1 MSQQSFRNDQYSSR
15 LWAEVGYEDQIIQL
29 NETVAYSALVEPA
42 PHTIALWADQGTGT
56 YPLTSLRGGTETT
69 SITVVPETG
78 QIADVDK
85 IEFTNQP
92 PLTTGLHV
100 EGSDIYYNS
109 LNLSATSP
117 DLSIYTGDGTIADPI
132 RNVDI
137 GANALNFVASNS
149 SVKIAEII
157 EGNIGPVS
165 LIDLQ
170 GGTLPS
176 IVNIQSDNLAF
187 NTIKADTVSAF
198 FCMSGTNN
206 DQQIVGMKQDPSGPT
221 IISGYNQVTGVDQDL
236 QFVTGLNYPD
246 TVDYIPIGS
255 GGQVDLTVGTNSSVF
270 YKDLPT
276 PGLATT
282 ITPTS
287 VYTTGTLGCDD
298 EASFSNILFTDLEAG
313 FTRTD
318 VLAGKTTDYVSI
330 GGNKF
335 DRGIQVYEA
344 GSKPLFLP
352 DVLWVNNLNS
362 NHLYHNDYD
371 LEAANGDVVGPASAV
386 NNAIPLFN
394 TTTGKLIKDSGVNIT
409 VSSGSNN
416 LFLTANSFVPTGIT
430 SAQNCTGFGN
440 AALFRVTSGSKNT
453 AFGNAAGSNLTTS
466 NNTSAFGHAALN
478 ALSTGANNSAFG
490 NTTLFACTTGAN
502 NSAFGNT
509 AMQFLTIGSN
519 NVAMGPGSL
528 INITLGNDNVAI
540 GASAGANLGSSNS
553 NNICIGTNVVGTG
566 GESNTIRL
574 GHSSH
579 TSAYITGVYGVSPSS
594 PQMAIINS
602 SGQLGSQAIP
612 TGTGDVVG
620 PASATDT
627 AIAIYDTTTGKLI
640 KNSLATI
647 DATGIINI
655 PLAAS
660 IRINSS
666 PFLHH
671 GTNTNSIYC
680 GVDCSNFTAS
690 GGFNACLG
698 TQAGLILSSG
708 QSNTCI
714 GYRAG
719 SIITTGSN
727 NIMIGNQAGLTMG
740 GTFNNNIYL
749 GDITGFFGESGAMR
763 LGGPSTV
770 ETVVRGIYGNTLTT
784 PQITTVTADGHL
796 GSTTVVAL
804 SNNYTITNVTTTPY
818 SVLTTDTKIIVDTSG
833 GAMVLNLPAATN
845 KMNLVIT
852 DNGNALINNITINRA
867 GADTIVGGTS
877 LTTST
882 NYGTYNLF
890 SDGVSKWY
898 IQ

>member
-15 LWAEVGYEDQIIQL
+15 LWAEVGYEDQVIQL

-117 DLSIYTGDGTIADPI
+117 ALNIYTADGAIADPI

-137 GANALNFVASNS
+137 GTNTLNFVASNS

-335 DRGIQVYEA
+335 DRGIQVYDA
-344 GSKPLFLP
+344 GSKPLALP

-371 LEAANGDVVGPASAV
+371 LEAAASGDVVGPASAV
-386 NNAIPLFN
+386 NNAIPLFD
-394 TTTGKLIKDSGVNIT
+394 TTTGKLIKDSGFGIKTTGTNNMFL
-409 VSSGSNN
+409 SANGS
-416 LFLTANSFVPTGIT
+416 
-430 SAQNCTGFGN
+430 Q
-440 AALFRVTSGSKNT
+440 
-453 AFGNAAGSNLTTS
+453 AGLTTGT
-466 NNTSAFGHAALN
+466 NNTSFGNNALNSITTGSRNCVFGNGASPLSTSSFNMAAFGYSALGSQT
-478 ALSTGANNSAFG
+478 AGTNNSAFG
-490 NTTLFACTTGAN
+490 YTALGALTNGAENVAVGTSSLSSLIGASRNTGCGLSTLAAITTG
-502 NSAFGNT
+502 T
-509 AMQFLTIGSN
+509 D
-519 NVAMGPGSL
+519 NVAVGWRAGFNL
-528 INITLGNDNVAI
+528 TGNDNNNILI
-540 GASAGANLGSSNS
+540 GTGVLGSTGDVRV
-553 NNICIGTNVVGTG
+553 IRIGSVVQ
-566 GESNTIRL
+566 
-574 GHSSH
+574 
-579 TSAYITGVYGVSPSS
+579 TSCFIAGIYGISPST
-594 PQMAIINS
+594 PQMVTINS
-602 SGQLGSQAIP
+602 SGQMGSQAIP

-627 AIAIYDTTTGKLI
+627 AIAIYNTTTGKLI